1 MSRLQK
7 KLVQFFE
14 SCWEAGFNFYE
25 LCEEKDSIL
34 WVMLKRRVQFFELY
48 FLFLKKLWITF
59 KKGSIIWL
67 IFQKSTLSKN
77 LILKVIL
84 KKFYWKNVQF
94 FESYFDEGSIL
105 SIILKKGSILWV
117 IFKKKFNSVSQIQK
131 SSILRVEFKKVQFC
145 ESYFPKKVQS
155 FQWYLR
161 RVQYF
166 QLFESF
172 FKKKV
177 QFFASYL
184 NKRSNSV
191 SHIQKFNGSI
201 LCVILKK

>member
-14 SCWEAGFNFYE
+14 SCWEAGFNFHE

-59 KKGSIIWL
+59 KKGFNYL
-67 IFQKSTLSKN
+67 TNFPKKSTLSKK

-105 SIILKKGSILWV
+105 SVILKKR
-117 IFKKKFNSVSQIQK
+117 FNSVSHIQ
-131 SSILRVEFKKVQFC
+131 KKVQFC
-145 ESYFPKKVQS
+145 ESNSKKFNSASRIQ
-155 FQWYLR
+155 
-161 RVQYF
+161 
-166 QLFESF
+166 
-172 FKKKV
+172 KK
-177 QFFASYL
+177 F
-184 NKRSNSV
+184 NSV
-191 SHIQKFNGSI
+191 SHIFQKRFNLLSDIQEGFNTFNS
-201 LCVILKK
+201 LKVFSKKKSNSLRHI